1 MIYKVLM
8 AGKTLAR
15 FEDNFEAARDYA
27 DRFPA
32 SENVEVEEPKVEAPK
47 AEAETA

>member
-1 MIYKVLM
+1 MIYRVIT

-32 SENVEVEEPKVEAPK
+32 TDDVEVEEDGRLVFIKWN
-47 AEAETA
+47 

>member
-1 MIYKVLM
+1 MIYKVIM

-15 FEDNFEAARDYA
+15 FDDDFESARDYA

-32 SENVEVEEPKVEAPK
+32 SENVEVEGDGNLVFIKFK
-47 AEAETA
+47 K

>member
-1 MIYKVLM
+1 MIYKVIT

-32 SENVEVEEPKVEAPK
+32 KDNVEVEEDGNLVFIKFN
-47 AEAETA
+47 

>member
-32 SENVEVEEPKVEAPK
+32 SENVEVEEDGNLVFIKFN
-47 AEAETA
+47 

>member
-1 MIYKVLM
+1 MIYKVIT

-32 SENVEVEEPKVEAPK
+32 TENVEVEEDGKLVFIK
-47 AEAETA
+47 FN

>member
-1 MIYKVLM
+1 MIYKVIT

-32 SENVEVEEPKVEAPK
+32 TDDVEVEEDGRLVFIKWN
-47 AEAETA
+47 